1 MNSGKISFIFIT
13 ILLLALV
20 ANAQFYDV
28 SVEIS
33 VDRMPEKE
41 RMDLKT
47 LEQMIPYYFE
57 SHDWFENTY
66 GIEIQLKISMFP
78 EAVSSSG
85 FERVFSSQFLI
96 SNEFADQRFFEKGF
110 KFVYNSNDPLMHSEM
125 IHSLASAFDYYA
137 YMFIAGELDTYDPL
151 GGNNIYDKAR
161 DIVTRGQAS
170 ERSSGWKSRMKDLD
184 EVQRLR
190 DYRLVKYFY
199 WLALDNTDPD
209 NLNPKAAR
217 EAIDT
222 MLLHLT
228 RMFDIN
234 ARERY
239 THIFLDVHARDFA
252 EIIRDFGTPLQLE
265 KIMALD
271 PDNEAIYKKLGMTE

>member
-1 MNSGKISFIFIT
+1 MNSGKIAFIFVT
-13 ILLLALV
+13 ILLLASV
-20 ANAQFYDV
+20 ADAQFYDV
-28 SVEIS
+28 SAEIS

-57 SHDWFENTY
+57 SYDWFENTY
-66 GIEIQLKISMFP
+66 GIEISLKISMFP

-85 FERVFSSQFLI
+85 FERVFTSQFLI
-96 SNEFADQRFFEKGF
+96 STANSDLRFFEKGF

-125 IHSLASAFDYYA
+125 IHSLTSAFDFYA

-161 DIVTRGQAS
+161 DIATRGQIS
-170 ERSSGWKSRMKDLD
+170 ERPSGWKNRLQELD
-184 EVQRLR
+184 EIQRLR
-190 DYRLVKYFY
+190 DYRLVKYYY
-199 WLALDNTDPD
+199 WLAVDNIDQE
-209 NLNPKAAR
+209 NAEEAR
-217 EAIDT
+217 EAIDK
-222 MLLHLT
+222 MLEHLE

-239 THIFLDVHARDFA
+239 TNVFLDVHARDIA
-252 EIIRDFGTPLQLE
+252 EIIRDFGTPQQLAE
-265 KIMALD
+265 IIALN
-271 PDNEAIYKKLGMTE
+271 PDNAAIYKELGTAQ

>member
-1 MNSGKISFIFIT
+1 MKSGKVSFIFIA
-13 ILLLALV
+13 ILLLVIV
-20 ANAQFYDV
+20 ADAQFYDV

-33 VDRMPEKE
+33 IDRMPEKE

-57 SHDWFENTY
+57 SYDWFENTY
-66 GIEIQLKISMFP
+66 GLEIPLKISMFP
-78 EAVSSSG
+78 EAVNSSG

-96 SNEFADQRFFEKGF
+96 SNETADQRFFEKGF

-125 IHSLASAFDYYA
+125 THSLASAFDFYA

-161 DIVTRGQAS
+161 DIATRGQVS
-170 ERSSGWKSRMKDLD
+170 ERSSGWKSRLQDLD
-184 EVQRLR
+184 EIQRLR
-190 DYRLVKYFY
+190 DYRLVKYYY
-199 WLALDNTDPD
+199 WLTIDNIDRE
-209 NLNPKAAR
+209 NPKAAR
-217 EAIDT
+217 ETIDT
-222 MLLHLT
+222 MLMHLK

-239 THIFLDVHARDFA
+239 THIFLDVHARDIA
-252 EIIRDFGTPLQLE
+252 EIIRGFGTPAQLD
-265 KIMALD
+265 IIITLD
-271 PDNEAIYKKLGMTE
+271 PDNEAIYKELGVSK

>member
-1 MNSGKISFIFIT
+1 MNSGKFAILLMT
-13 ILLLALV
+13 ILLLTPAAV
-20 ANAQFYDV
+20 AQFYDV

-57 SHDWFENTY
+57 SYDWFENTY
-66 GIEIQLKISMFP
+66 GIEISLKISMFP

-85 FERVFSSQFLI
+85 FERVFTSQFLI
-96 SNEFADQRFFEKGF
+96 STANSDLRFFEKGF

-125 IHSLASAFDYYA
+125 IHSLTSAFDFYA

-161 DIVTRGQAS
+161 DIATRGQIS
-170 ERSSGWKSRMKDLD
+170 ERPSGWKNRLQELD
-184 EVQRLR
+184 EIQRLR
-190 DYRLVKYFY
+190 DYRLVKYYY
-199 WLALDNTDPD
+199 WLAVDNIDQE
-209 NLNPKAAR
+209 NAEEAR
-217 EAIDT
+217 ESIDK
-222 MLLHLT
+222 MLEHLQ

-239 THIFLDVHARDFA
+239 TNVFLDVHARDIA
-252 EIIRDFGTPLQLE
+252 EIIRDFGTPQQLAE
-265 KIMALD
+265 IIALN
-271 PDNEAIYKKLGMTE
+271 PDNAAIYKELGTAQ

>member
-1 MNSGKISFIFIT
+1 MNSGKIYFIFIS
-13 ILLLALV
+13 ILMLASV
-20 ANAQFYDV
+20 ADAQFYDV

-125 IHSLASAFDYYA
+125 IHSLSSAFDYYA

-170 ERSSGWKSRMKDLD
+170 ERSSGWKARMKDLD
-184 EVQRLR
+184 EILRLR
-190 DYRLVKYFY
+190 DYRLVKYYY
-199 WLALDNTDPD
+199 WLAIDKIDQENA
-209 NLNPKAAR
+209 KGAR
-217 EAIDT
+217 EAIGK
-222 MLLHLT
+222 MLEHME

-239 THIFLDVHARDFA
+239 THVFLDVHARDIA
-252 EIIRDFGTPLQLE
+252 EIIRDYGTPQQLSE
-265 KIMALD
+265 IIEQD
-271 PDNEAIYKKLGMTE
+271 PDNEAIYKKLGVPE